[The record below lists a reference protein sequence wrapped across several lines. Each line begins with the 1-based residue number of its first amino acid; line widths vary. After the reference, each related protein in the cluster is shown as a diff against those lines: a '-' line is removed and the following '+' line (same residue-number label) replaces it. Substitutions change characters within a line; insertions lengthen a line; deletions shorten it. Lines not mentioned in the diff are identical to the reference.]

1 MACIRLMKR
10 GRVRVFA
17 RRFRTM
23 GTVLYHTDRH

>member
-1 MACIRLMKR
+1 MKR

-23 GTVLYHTDRH
+23 GTVLYHSDRH